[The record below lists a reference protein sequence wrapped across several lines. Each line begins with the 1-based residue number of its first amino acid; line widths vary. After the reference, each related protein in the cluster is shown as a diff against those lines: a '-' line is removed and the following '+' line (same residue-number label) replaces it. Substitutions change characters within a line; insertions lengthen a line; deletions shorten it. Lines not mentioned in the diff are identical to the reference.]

1 MERLDRIKKNS
12 ENIINKMDN
21 QINSIKDVQ
30 NDLNN
35 KSQRMTDWTNKFQTL
50 NQSFGQKIF
59 SNSINIL
66 T

>member
-1 MERLDRIKKNS
+1 
-12 ENIINKMDN
+12 MDN

-35 KSQRMTDWTNKFQTL
+35 KSQRMTDWKNKFQTL
-50 NQSFGQKIF
+50 IQSLGEKIF
-59 SNSINIL
+59 SNSINTL

>member
-35 KSQRMTDWTNKFQTL
+35 KS
-50 NQSFGQKIF
+50 
-59 SNSINIL
+59 
-66 T
+66 